1 MEPTGGKESGGA
13 EHTRGAAGPAALAF
27 REMDLLVPLL
37 PILIPLIAIQLV
49 LLVLAIYDLF
59 REDRHVRW
67 FSKPVWACIIVLV
80 NIVGPLLYFFAGRED
95 V

>member
-1 MEPTGGKESGGA
+1 
-13 EHTRGAAGPAALAF
+13 
-27 REMDLLVPLL
+27 MDLLISLL
-37 PILIPLIAIQLV
+37 PILIPLIVIQLL

-59 REDRHVRW
+59 REDRRVRW

-80 NIVGPLLYFFAGRED
+80 NIVGPLVYFFVGRED